1 MSRPV
6 MTAEQIQEAIRRYE
20 RELRQSIT
28 QHRRDRIARR
38 EDMAPFNEEQ
48 GQPRQRHHQ
57 ETVNNIED
65 DIAELR
71 RRIPAQV
78 REYQRWLHENA
89 HHPDNARADMEAQW
103 RARPMMA
110 SPFHTHGLPG
120 SAEYQQ
126 FQAQLPR
133 GPTTTPVRGSP
144 APSVSSRMTAEQ
156 PPLVGYTYA
165 NDENRPVSPMSGMG
179 KKGKGIGFSKS
190 KKKAVITEN
199 PFREAPEEV
208 EIELTRLPSTRVMR
222 ASVSEGK
229 KPKIERATQFQD
241 TTKSMAKSFRRLLPK
256 TAKATLS
263 TTGPKRATELSV
275 VKGAINPMIMADDYL
290 REVPVVV
297 ESSKEAKARQ
307 SSKRGLLEKAKAK
320 VMSKRNVLSTVEEV
334 EESPSPRRQA
344 SISESPKEQKPEAFA
359 LRKGKGKNK
368 DAMRKQIIQMMVD
381 KNIDV
386 EDYDWINDVIGSIIE
401 EGNERIIEVEKGR
414 DWATS
419 SRASKTAKK
428 KEIIKEIVEKA
439 TREVE
444 ERMRGR
450 GKHSYLAQSLGHRSV
465 DRDNLKKLVD
475 IINDAV
481 KRKDNEAYHFY
492 MKQLKGLQKNMELG
506 KRDIAIKVDAGKE
519 SYVGKGAVV
528 KMTKKAYMAEHKKL
542 INLLN
547 EMSAKAKAE
556 VKEVK
561 RGRGRPKK
569 CVNNIDGGCGT
580 CGGTKGSMKGG
591 MDSRASSPLSE
602 GYESELSTYP
612 VPVPPKGYKK
622 FYDNMVGEAEGEKSA
637 SFDKKYL
644 PRFVMNRLKTESI
657 NTGENSEGLI
667 NVIKKVME
675 EKPKSFTEVV
685 KILDRMFW

>member
-1 MSRPV
+1 
-6 MTAEQIQEAIRRYE
+6 
-20 RELRQSIT
+20 
-28 QHRRDRIARR
+28 
-38 EDMAPFNEEQ
+38 
-48 GQPRQRHHQ
+48 
-57 ETVNNIED
+57 
-65 DIAELR
+65 
-71 RRIPAQV
+71 
-78 REYQRWLHENA
+78 
-89 HHPDNARADMEAQW
+89 
-103 RARPMMA
+103 
-110 SPFHTHGLPG
+110 
-120 SAEYQQ
+120 
-126 FQAQLPR
+126 
-133 GPTTTPVRGSP
+133 
-144 APSVSSRMTAEQ
+144 
-156 PPLVGYTYA
+156 
-165 NDENRPVSPMSGMG
+165 
-179 KKGKGIGFSKS
+179 
-190 KKKAVITEN
+190 
-199 PFREAPEEV
+199 
-208 EIELTRLPSTRVMR
+208 
-222 ASVSEGK
+222 
-229 KPKIERATQFQD
+229 
-241 TTKSMAKSFRRLLPK
+241 
-256 TAKATLS
+256 
-263 TTGPKRATELSV
+263 
-275 VKGAINPMIMADDYL
+275 
-290 REVPVVV
+290 
-297 ESSKEAKARQ
+297 
-307 SSKRGLLEKAKAK
+307 
-320 VMSKRNVLSTVEEV
+320 
-334 EESPSPRRQA
+334 
-344 SISESPKEQKPEAFA
+344 
-359 LRKGKGKNK
+359 
-368 DAMRKQIIQMMVD
+368 MRKQIIQMMVD

-492 MKQLKGLQKNMELG
+492 MKQLKELQKNMELG